1 MSDDQKPWKKWQYS
15 YFKAHGGNIE
25 QWELNQVLTGSFQSL
40 FPHWLCHTP
49 SLCFQCIHQWV
60 RVRFVGQNP
69 LLNRF
74 QICVGECTKFK
85 ENINSEVQSH
95 QMPAVFAISEIKLVV
110 IISFSFVKYSVDV
123 MGSLNIL
130 ISYLWRYR
138 NITNWQLFHQIRNL
152 DCTKWSLINNILKH
166 TRFLYARKKKTWLLT
181 CSTSTLIWCSIRFYQ
196 HAPKKIQNL
205 CSTQYLCE
213 YNLRGQ
219 APSTLDQKV
228 PIYKSRAASNS
239 FSAIAPKRW
248 NNTITDLI
256 KIDQKALF
264 KRQLKKSLLNEYAHK
279 SDCTNPRCKDKKHHS

>member
-1 MSDDQKPWKKWQYS
+1 MSGDQKPWKKWQYS

-130 ISYLWRYR
+130 IFLPLTIPKHNQLTIVPPNTQSWLHEMKPHKQYPETYQISVCQEKKDMIVNMFHF
-138 NITNWQLFHQIRNL
+138 NI
-152 DCTKWSLINNILKH
+152 DMM
-166 TRFLYARKKKTWLLT
+166 
-181 CSTSTLIWCSIRFYQ
+181 
-196 HAPKKIQNL
+196 
-205 CSTQYLCE
+205 
-213 YNLRGQ
+213 
-219 APSTLDQKV
+219 
-228 PIYKSRAASNS
+228 
-239 FSAIAPKRW
+239 
-248 NNTITDLI
+248 
-256 KIDQKALF
+256 
-264 KRQLKKSLLNEYAHK
+264 
-279 SDCTNPRCKDKKHHS
+279 